1 TSRPLNPAP
10 SPSYDASAY
19 FCTGSQPMIRHAAIF
34 TAAFTIL
41 SLAACKKAPPPD
53 GVCSYEPLPATAEVP
68 AGHGAILTQA
78 ATDTYFY
85 ALDDAGKQI
94 GSAHVN
100 AILPLKPGNYRLK
113 VNNSLH
119 PAAVQAKTLTKC
131 TAGGVLVN

>member
-1 TSRPLNPAP
+1 MMLPQTPNRGDQL
-10 SPSYDASAY
+10 
-19 FCTGSQPMIRHAAIF
+19 MIRHAAIC
-34 TAAFTIL
+34 TPAFTL
-41 SLAACKKAPPPD
+41 LALAACQKAPPPD

-68 AGHGAILTQA
+68 AGQGAILTQA

-119 PAAVQAKTLTKC
+119 PA
-131 TAGGVLVN
+131 